1 MKVLN
6 NIKKFIYR
14 RKELRNESTP
24 QEILIWNKIKHS
36 QLGYKFRR
44 QHSIGAYILDFYCPS
59 KKLAIE
65 IDGSQHFEK
74 DSKEYDDIRTE
85 YLKALDIK
93 VLRFTNGEVN
103 TNIEGVLQKVYIELQ
118 DHHPQPLLDKEGS

>member
-1 MKVLN
+1 MKVIN

-14 RKELRNESTP
+14 RKELRNQSTP
-24 QEILIWNKIKHS
+24 QEILLWNKLKHS
-36 QLGYKFRR
+36 QLGFKFRR
-44 QHSIGAYILDFYCPS
+44 QHSIGSYILDFYCPS

-74 DSKEYDDIRTE
+74 ESKEYDNIRTD
-85 YLKALDIK
+85 YLHALDIQ

-103 TNIEGVLQKVYIELQ
+103 TNITGVLERIHAGLQ
-118 DHHPQPLLDKEGS
+118 DHHPQPPPQ